1 MKPRRAHHFAA
12 RGTSGIAGC
21 ALLTA
26 ALLAAAVPARAMT
39 SSLPP
44 AADGLIRTGLD
55 DLHDGLY
62 GKAEA
67 SFRAAGRA
75 APGDPAPPLFIAFSY
90 WWRTL
95 QDRSDR
101 SLDGPFLEAIEQVVQ
116 AGDRLLETAPDDR
129 RVLTC
134 VGTAHILRS
143 QVEGNRRNFFKA
155 SQEARRGKKNL
166 DAALRIDASNPDVL
180 FGLGAYNYFTE
191 KIPGLARGLLFM
203 PKGDADL
210 GLRQLKDLASSDA
223 YFSTDARLLL
233 AIICGSRDEQ
243 CYGDALAHL
252 TRALEKH
259 PKSPLMLGSIGG
271 LKIRLGYYGE
281 AIQALHQALAG
292 MAGDDAERVDQ
303 RRILKVYLAEALSA
317 DWRLDRAA
325 VTLREVGDPST
336 LPARERHT
344 FERIVLEI
352 SQKQGLRQSDAD
364 PVAAAKTRSDSAL
377 AARVGAAL
385 AAQDDGRDG
394 EASTLLATAA
404 EAYPQDP
411 LPRFLLG
418 RLRFEQGQFAA
429 ADRELSLALERA
441 SDPPAW
447 MAGWIELYR
456 GLAQNALGHREAA
469 EKHFRTASEVKKFRS
484 AERGLLELRRGAP
497 SQARCRP

>member
-1 MKPRRAHHFAA
+1 
-12 RGTSGIAGC
+12 
-21 ALLTA
+21 
-26 ALLAAAVPARAMT
+26 MT

-62 GKAEA
+62 RKAEA
-67 SFRAAGRA
+67 SFREAARA

-95 QDRSDR
+95 QDRTDR
-101 SLDGPFLEAIEQVVQ
+101 SLDEPFLAAVEEVVQ
-116 AGDRLLETAPDDR
+116 TGDRLLEAAPQDR
-129 RVLTC
+129 RILTC

-155 SQEARRGKKNL
+155 SQEARRGKKSL

-180 FGLGAYNYFTE
+180 FGLGAYNYFTD

-203 PKGDADL
+203 PKGDAAL

-223 YFSTDARLLL
+223 YFHTDARLLL

-252 TRALEKH
+252 NKALEEH

-281 AIQALHQALAG
+281 AIQAFHEALAG
-292 MAGDDAERVDQ
+292 MPGEDAERVDQ

-325 VTLREVGDPST
+325 VTLREVGDPAT
-336 LPARERHT
+336 LPPRERHT
-344 FERIVLEI
+344 FERIAQEI
-352 SQKQGLRQSDAD
+352 SQKQGLQPPEADSVKGANSRDSD
-364 PVAAAKTRSDSAL
+364 L
-377 AARVGAAL
+377 AGRVRDAL
-385 AAQDDGRDG
+385 AAQDNGR
-394 EASTLLATAA
+394 EAEAATLLTTAA
-404 EAYPQDP
+404 EEYPQDP

-418 RLRFEQGQFAA
+418 RLRFVQGQFVA
-429 ADRELSLALERA
+429 ADRALSLALDRT

-456 GLAQNALGHREAA
+456 GLAQDALGNRDAAA
-469 EKHFRTASEVKKFRS
+469 EHFRAASEVKRFRS

-497 SQARCRP
+497 PKARCRP